1 MREVLFLSFFL
12 GRSIKMYEETKIWIY
27 EEFAKCKSIKEL
39 EERYKELQNFIKDE
53 YEDCMRFLKE
63 ENENERR

>member
-1 MREVLFLSFFL
+1 
-12 GRSIKMYEETKIWIY
+12 MYEETKIWIY
-27 EEFAKCKSIKEL
+27 EEFAKCKPIKEL
-39 EERYKELQNFIKDE
+39 KEKYKELQNFIKDE